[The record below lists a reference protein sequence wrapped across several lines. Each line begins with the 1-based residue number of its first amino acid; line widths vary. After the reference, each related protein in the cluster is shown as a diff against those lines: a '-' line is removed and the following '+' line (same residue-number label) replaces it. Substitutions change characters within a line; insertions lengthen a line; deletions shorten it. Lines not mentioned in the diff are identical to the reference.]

1 MAAQAKRVP
10 LPAILLAN
18 DLLDGDVA
26 FAFVDGAG
34 PLAWTRDPALA
45 LVAADDAAERA
56 FFEEVDADD
65 AAADRLEAFA
75 ATELRGNKVV
85 DAYLVD
91 VAIES
96 GSPVPRHFRERF
108 KTLGPSNRPDL
119 GKQAGEGIASAPKG

>member
-18 DLLDGDVA
+18 DLLDGDVVFA
-26 FAFVDGAG
+26 FADGAG

-45 LVAADDAAERA
+45 LVAADDAA
-56 FFEEVDADD
+56 
-65 AAADRLEAFA
+65 ADRLEAFA
-75 ATELRGNKVV
+75 AAELRGNRVV

-119 GKQAGEGIASAPKG
+119 GKQAGDGIASAPKG

>member
-1 MAAQAKRVP
+1 MAAPTKRVP

-18 DLLDGDVA
+18 DLLDGDVVFA
-26 FAFVDGAG
+26 FADGASL
-34 PLAWTRDPALA
+34 LAWTRDPALA
-45 LVAADDAAERA
+45 LVAADDAA
-56 FFEEVDADD
+56 ADQ
-65 AAADRLEAFA
+65 LEAFA

-119 GKQAGEGIASAPKG
+119 GKQAGDGIASAPKG

>member
-1 MAAQAKRVP
+1 MAAQPKRVP

-18 DLLDGDVA
+18 DLLDGDVV
-26 FAFVDGAG
+26 FAAADGADA
-34 PLAWTRDPALA
+34 LAWTRDPAQS
-45 LVAADDAAERA
+45 LVAGDDG
-56 FFEEVDADD
+56 
-65 AAADRLEAFA
+65 AADRLEAFA
-75 ATELRGNKVV
+75 TAELRGNKVV

-91 VAIES
+91 VTIEC